1 MVGAPRTGELKP
13 QMRITRSAI
22 AVAGVMTAA
31 AVILGYVALGALPM
45 FLFAFGFCGGF
56 LWWLYVPSRAT
67 FAWIRVPYFL
77 TLALFV
83 AHKWEERVYG
93 FFPTLSDITG
103 VPVPSTDSPLVVA
116 LYSLAAAWLLVPYL
130 LRHRHELGYYLVS
143 TFFMSMGTTELAHF
157 AFPLLI
163 DRPYGYFPGMVSV
176 ILLAPAAWWGLWRL
190 WCSRTKSS
198 LPAQLPAVPH
208 RDRRTTLGGHQ

>member
-1 MVGAPRTGELKP
+1 MIQLERDGRRAKDWRVEA

-67 FAWIRVPYFL
+67 FSWIRMPYFL

-93 FFPTLSDITG
+93 FFPALSDITG
-103 VPVPSTDSPLVVA
+103 VRSRRLIPPSLSLCTRSRLRGFLSHTYCGTGMNSATTWYRHSSCRWEQRSSPI
-116 LYSLAAAWLLVPYL
+116 SPF
-130 LRHRHELGYYLVS
+130 R
-143 TFFMSMGTTELAHF
+143 
-157 AFPLLI
+157 
-163 DRPYGYFPGMVSV
+163 
-176 ILLAPAAWWGLWRL
+176 
-190 WCSRTKSS
+190 C
-198 LPAQLPAVPH
+198 
-208 RDRRTTLGGHQ
+208 